1 MLNKKELYIVGFGK
15 FGNTILRKTLDSRI
29 NAKRLCVIRNSSM
42 NDDFGDD
49 SIKFIDLNNDYD
61 YLLSNIAGKLTSTEN
76 KKIILIAGLG
86 GNTSGYIFERL
97 TMKLIELQSD
107 FYSIGTIP
115 FNFEGSKKKNKANHT
130 VVKLQPLPN
139 FKAIDSN
146 LIKEVH
152 SGKIGIAEAFN
163 FVDNIILEFISNIS
177 KENHT
182 NNMSLN

>member
-1 MLNKKELYIVGFGK
+1 MQTKKELYIVGVGK
-15 FGNTILRKTLDSRI
+15 FGKTILRKTLDSGA
-29 NAKRLCVIRNSSM
+29 NAKRLCFIRNYSLNNNIANS
-42 NDDFGDD
+42 

-61 YLLSNIAGKLTSTEN
+61 YILSNIAEKLTPIGN

-86 GNTSGYIFERL
+86 GNTSGYMLEKL
-97 TMKLIELQSD
+97 TKKLIELQSD

-115 FNFEGSKKKNKANHT
+115 FNFEGSKKKNKAYHT
-130 VVKLQPLPN
+130 VVKLQSLPN

-152 SGKIGIAEAFN
+152 SGKIGLAEAFN
-163 FVDNIILEFISNIS
+163 FVDNIILELINNIS
-177 KENHT
+177 KENHS